1 MVAAMSRATERVVR
15 EAIRAKAAE
24 RAYGGIADHNA
35 ERWLE
40 VRFLLSRP
48 MLMPGD
54 GWVGPGWYVLRVCP
68 CHLHHSVTRQP
79 QSNQGEA
86 LRIKDLLLSA
96 SARLDGSD
104 DGQGRCPAARG

>member
-1 MVAAMSRATERVVR
+1 MSRATERVVR

-40 VRFLLSRP
+40 VRFLLSHP
-48 MLMPGD
+48 MLMPPGE
-54 GWVGPGWYVLRVCP
+54 WAGPGWYVLRVCP

-79 QSNQGEA
+79 RSSQGEA
-86 LRIKDLLLSA
+86 LRIRDLLLSV
-96 SARLDGSD
+96 GWV
-104 DGQGRCPAARG
+104 G